1 MDDAGGWC
9 LTRRHPC
16 RSECKVCSETV
27 FTVNSRALSQTTCAL
42 PCPPQAATLR
52 GHPLY
57 RVTGTEVLA
66 DTRNGKWKSSDH
78 R

>member
-1 MDDAGGWC
+1 M
-9 LTRRHPC
+9 
-16 RSECKVCSETV
+16 
-27 FTVNSRALSQTTCAL
+27 FTVNSRALSQTICAL